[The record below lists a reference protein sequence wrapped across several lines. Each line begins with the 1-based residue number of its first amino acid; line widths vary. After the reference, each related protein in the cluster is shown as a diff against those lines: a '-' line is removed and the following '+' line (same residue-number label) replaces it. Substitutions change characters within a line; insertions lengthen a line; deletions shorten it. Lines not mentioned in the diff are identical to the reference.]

1 MRIVVGCRMQ
11 TTDITRKYP
20 SRQRPAAIKRGSID
34 QVARGIVEE
43 PTMRIGFLCLP
54 VAGHLNSMTA
64 LARTLQSRGH
74 EVVFIG
80 VPDTERVIRAADL
93 NFVPFCETE
102 YPPGSIDKG
111 LGAVASLHGLD
122 VVRYTARELAP
133 GLLRAA
139 LEHLPGK
146 IAETGVNALVLD
158 SVFLFL
164 ELVPIHLRL
173 PYVQIWSVLHF
184 DFSGATPLTFYG
196 WPHETTPE
204 AIARNLAGL
213 ALIEE
218 LREPT
223 RRIAQAY
230 ADRNGLEIDWG
241 NPTATSCE
249 LAAITQ
255 TPKEFDFFIPELPPQ
270 FHYAGPLHDNEGR
283 EPIPFSWEKL
293 SGKPL
298 IYASMG
304 TLVNGLKSV
313 YRAILEAVGE
323 FSEMQVVLSVG
334 RNVDRNDLGPIPANT
349 IVVPIAPQIEL
360 LKRATLCITHAG
372 LNTTLEAL
380 AQGVPMVAIPIGYDQ
395 PGVANRISYHGVG
408 EFVEIGDLTVRR
420 LSELIA
426 KVTSN
431 PSYRDKAR
439 WFQKVLRKTPGLDVA
454 ADIIERVF
462 GVLKEGRTGSVV
474 HSGCSTTR
482 AIHPISRKA
491 VNTFLESK
499 RNGS

>member
-20 SRQRPAAIKRGSID
+20 SCQWPAAIKRGSID
-34 QVARGIVEE
+34 QVARRTVEE
-43 PTMRIGFLCLP
+43 PTMRIGFVCLP
-54 VAGHLNSMTA
+54 VTGHLNSMTA
-64 LARTLQSRGH
+64 LARKLQSRGH

-93 NFVPFCETE
+93 NFVPFCENE
-102 YPPGSIDKG
+102 YPPGSIDKSW
-111 LGAVASLHGLD
+111 GAVANLHGLD
-122 VVRYTARELAP
+122 VVRYTCRELVP

-146 IAETGVNALVLD
+146 ITETGVNALVLD

-164 ELVPIHLRL
+164 EIVPIHLRL

-184 DFSGATPLTFYG
+184 DLSGATPLTLYG

-204 AIARNLAGL
+204 AIARNLEGRE
-213 ALIEE
+213 IFGE
-218 LREPT
+218 LREPMLP
-223 RRIAQAY
+223 IAQTY
-230 ADRNGLEIDWG
+230 AKRKGLEIDCG
-241 NPTATSCE
+241 NPAATSCE

-255 TPKEFDFFIPELPPQ
+255 TPKEFDFPIPHLPPQ
-270 FHYAGPLHDNEGR
+270 FYYAGPLHDNEGR
-283 EPIPFSWEKL
+283 EPVPFSWEKL

-304 TLVNGLKSV
+304 TLVNGLNNV
-313 YRAILEAVGE
+313 HRTILEAVGE
-323 FSEMQVVLSVG
+323 FPEMQVVLSVG
-334 RNVDRNDLGPIPANT
+334 RNVDPNDLGPIPANS
-349 IVVPIAPQIEL
+349 IVVQTAPQIEL

-395 PGVANRISYHGVG
+395 PGVASRISHHGVG
-408 EFVEIGDLTVRR
+408 EFVEIGDLTARR

-426 KVTSN
+426 KVTSK
-431 PSYRDKAR
+431 PSYRSKAR
-439 WFQKVLRKTPGLDVA
+439 WFQKVLRKTRGLDVA

-462 GVLKEGRTGSVV
+462 GAVKEVRAHSVWDRQRRSRTDAQSVSEV
-474 HSGCSTTR
+474 MQIEV
-482 AIHPISRKA
+482 A
-491 VNTFLESK
+491 
-499 RNGS
+499 